1 MELADRQTGCVRA
14 GAKPAQRTG
23 FSLTT
28 GMEGPR
34 ANRTHA
40 TRLMAPRKE
49 KERREPDEPL
59 RAVVR
64 GIADKN
70 GARNV
75 AVAYHDYETRTG
87 WSYRGDEWFH
97 AASTIKVP
105 VLVGVFGAIHAGDL
119 ALNARVHVRN
129 RFVSVA
135 DQSAFRVGSARD
147 ANAEVQQAIG
157 KTMKVHELAHHMITT
172 SSNLATNLLIEV
184 VGIRQIQSTLKELS
198 LNDGVELQRGVED
211 ERAFE
216 AGTSNRCTADGM
228 LRVLRLIEERRAFT
242 PEASEKMLEILHE
255 QEFRSGIPAGLPDE
269 ARVANKTGEISTV
282 AHDVGVVY
290 LPRRKPY
297 ALVVLTEWD
306 AQKTSGRSDTI
317 ASISRAVYQHLTGK
331 AHA

>member
-1 MELADRQTGCVRA
+1 
-14 GAKPAQRTG
+14 
-23 FSLTT
+23 
-28 GMEGPR
+28 
-34 ANRTHA
+34 
-40 TRLMAPRKE
+40 MASRKE
-49 KERREPDEPL
+49 KERKEDEDAL
-59 RAVVR
+59 RAKVR

-75 AVAYHDYETRTG
+75 AVAYHDYETRTA

-105 VLVGVFGAIHAGDL
+105 VLVGVFGSIHDGDL

-129 RFVSVA
+129 RFISVA

-172 SSNLATNLLIEV
+172 SSNLATNLLLEV
-184 VGIRQIQSTLKELS
+184 VGIEKIQSTLKELN
-198 LNDGVELQRGVED
+198 LNDGVELRRGVED
-211 ERAFE
+211 ERAYDKDIN
-216 AGTSNRCTADGM
+216 NRCTADGM
-228 LRVLRLIEERRAFT
+228 LRVLRIIEERRAFT
-242 PEASEKMLEILHE
+242 PEASDRMLEILHA

-317 ASISRAVYQHLTGK
+317 ASISRAIYQHLTGK
-331 AHA
+331 GNA

>member
-1 MELADRQTGCVRA
+1 
-14 GAKPAQRTG
+14 
-23 FSLTT
+23 
-28 GMEGPR
+28 
-34 ANRTHA
+34 
-40 TRLMAPRKE
+40 MALRKE

-64 GIADKN
+64 DIAEKN
-70 GARNV
+70 GARDA

-105 VLVGVFGAIHAGDL
+105 VLVGVFGAIHTGDL

-129 RFVSVA
+129 RFISVA
-135 DQSAFRVGSARD
+135 DGTSYRVGSARD
-147 ANAEVQQAIG
+147 ANAAVQQAIG
-157 KTMKVHELAHHMITT
+157 RTLKVSELAHHMITT

-184 VGIRQIQSTLKELS
+184 VGIERIRATLKELN
-198 LNDGVELQRGVED
+198 LADGVEFRRGVED

-216 AGTSNRCTADGM
+216 AGISNRCSADGM
-228 LRVLRLIEERRAFT
+228 LRVLRVIEERRAFS
-242 PEASEKMLEILHE
+242 PEASEQMLDILHE

-282 AHDVGVVY
+282 AHDAGIVY

-297 ALVVLTEWD
+297 ALVVLTEWE
-306 AQKTSGRSDTI
+306 AQKTSGRSETI
-317 ASISRAVYQHLTGK
+317 ASISRAVYRHLAGK
-331 AHA
+331 ADG